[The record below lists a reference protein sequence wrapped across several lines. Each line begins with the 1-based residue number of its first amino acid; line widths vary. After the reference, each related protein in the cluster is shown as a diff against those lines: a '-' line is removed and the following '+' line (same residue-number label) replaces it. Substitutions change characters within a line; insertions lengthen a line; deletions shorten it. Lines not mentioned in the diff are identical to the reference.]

1 MSKNV
6 ILGILFLL
14 VVLFGIYKG
23 CDEVSSLHHN
33 FQVGTGEIID
43 IETFHNSGG
52 EIFVKFITRVGNN
65 DITSKT
71 GIHCDNSHK
80 PAFKK
85 YLIGKKLEI
94 VYEKTD
100 PDNCEMLLTRE
111 GYETYKLV
119 PSTASTIILDSINSI
134 CSNNN

>member
-1 MSKNV
+1 MIRKV
-6 ILGILFLL
+6 VPGILILL
-14 VVLFGIYKG
+14 MVLFIFYKG
-23 CDEVSSLHHN
+23 HKEISRLHHN

-43 IETFHNSGG
+43 IETFYNSGG
-52 EIFVKFITRVGNN
+52 QIFVIFITRVGKD

-71 GIHCDNSHK
+71 SIFCEKKNK

-119 PSTASTIILDSINSI
+119 PSKASAIILDSINSI